1 MIYNWYIHWKAD
13 YLFSL
18 ILHNEFSQHI
28 ELQSE
33 QSEQQSELQL
43 WVQISAHCLITEL
56 LSTK

>member
-43 WVQISAHCLITEL
+43 WVQLIRYQPIASSL
-56 LSTK
+56 NY